1 MGACSIRICQFLSF
15 LPLISSPGIGGRA
28 STDRCIN
35 TSNNNHSVDYVLMSA
50 YSFLIK
56 LKPSVKSK
64 LFVSLTSPSE
74 LTSYLDTAPCE
85 VKGQVELLTVLRSTS
100 SFDVEPVPLF
110 LKLMQAGSDEPFSWC
125 VVRNENASFMQWDM
139 QAKAEL
145 LRMRTD

>member
-1 MGACSIRICQFLSF
+1 MLSESSLWGGYLVSIVKSKHPYLPVTYCPQQVEIWGICKGYVERWIQDCAPGMGACSIRICQFLSF

-64 LFVSLTSPSE
+64 LFSSLTSPSE
-74 LTSYLDTAPCE
+74 LTSYLA
-85 VKGQVELLTVLRSTS
+85 
-100 SFDVEPVPLF
+100 
-110 LKLMQAGSDEPFSWC
+110 M
-125 VVRNENASFMQWDM
+125 
-139 QAKAEL
+139 
-145 LRMRTD
+145 